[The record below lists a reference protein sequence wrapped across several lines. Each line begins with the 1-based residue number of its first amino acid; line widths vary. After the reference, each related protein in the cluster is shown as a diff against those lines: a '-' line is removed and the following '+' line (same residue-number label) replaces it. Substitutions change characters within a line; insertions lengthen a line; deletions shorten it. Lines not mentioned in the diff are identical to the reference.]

1 MVRLFDET
9 AGGAVPAIKRLWASK
24 DEAAASHVSFN
35 QAGDLLVL
43 DGAVYRLDT
52 TSDFR
57 PEREINIT
65 FGRSVLQSIDG
76 SGDLIALSRTEH
88 GSQQSIVRVIAW
100 KDKDR
105 FGRPRIVAEWK
116 SNSTV
121 LSIALGSDGR
131 ELVCTSKDGA
141 VRIFGRE
148 SES

>member
-1 MVRLFDET
+1 
-9 AGGAVPAIKRLWASK
+9 
-24 DEAAASHVSFN
+24 
-35 QAGDLLVL
+35 
-43 DGAVYRLDT
+43 LDT